1 MSKKHLS
8 FIKDLQYWHLW
19 RNEGCAMSSSTFRRA
34 IFPSSYVAFNV
45 PFMLF
50 SEWWWFSHNK
60 KSLSSPLIKNWGLA
74 DRAICQQHACP
85 SGNLD
90 LFFTL
95 ILAPLLSRPL
105 NSCLGCQMHV
115 KNSCLLLLAL
125 ENSAGLERVNSCRF
139 HTGIKLIGCQ

>member
-8 FIKDLQYWHLW
+8 FIKDLLYWYLW
-19 RNEGCAMSSSTFRRA
+19 RNEVCAMSSSIFRRA

-50 SEWWWFSHNK
+50 SECWWFSHNK
-60 KSLSSPLIKNWGLA
+60 KSLSSPLIKKWRLA
-74 DRAICQQHACP
+74 DRAICQQQACP

-95 ILAPLLSRPL
+95 FLASLLSSLL
-105 NSCLGCQMHV
+105 NSCLGCQIHV

-125 ENSAGLERVNSCRF
+125 ENSAGREKDRKS
-139 HTGIKLIGCQ
+139 